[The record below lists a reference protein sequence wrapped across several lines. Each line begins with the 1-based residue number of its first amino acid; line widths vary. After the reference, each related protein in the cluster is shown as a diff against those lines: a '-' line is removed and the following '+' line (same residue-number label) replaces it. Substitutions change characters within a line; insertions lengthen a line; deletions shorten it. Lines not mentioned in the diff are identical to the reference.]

1 MSVRSCSFLVV
12 LALAVTGGTAL
23 AAPKVAPKSE
33 IPKHQP
39 MVFFVAKGGPNAC
52 GVGCSEW
59 ISAEGTF
66 DPDSHK
72 RLREFLKSS
81 PRKNLPIFF
90 NSPGGEL
97 EPALII
103 GALLR
108 EQRMTA
114 GVAQTIP
121 EGCSQSPRTDE
132 ACRKLTRSGREF
144 KAQLRHA
151 GAICASGCAY
161 ALLGAS
167 ARTIAPGARL
177 GVHANRLVLRPKDN
191 RIVVSAREFS
201 AAKSIAESRAYE
213 RLRQYT
219 VTMGVDSSLIDLA
232 KKTPHERV
240 HWLSRDEMTQ
250 FGILPGNFFE
260 TRWSSHVK
268 PDTGYVIVKS
278 VTRPSSSNPAEYLV
292 STVQFSCHPL
302 GKMAVSIR
310 RELANGEHGSKPV
323 VRISAA
329 GNVVAVFD
337 QPSRSGDALDL
348 RSKVVPIILVRHAA
362 ASDAIVF
369 REVTDAGSREIK
381 LSTQGLSEAM
391 KGIPDYCGAGRV

>member
-1 MSVRSCSFLVV
+1 MSVRSRSFVLV
-12 LALAVTGGTAL
+12 LALAVTGGSAL
-23 AAPKVAPKSE
+23 AAPKAAPKGA

-52 GVGCSEW
+52 GVGCGEW
-59 ISAEGTF
+59 IAAEGTF

-114 GVAQTIP
+114 GVGQTIP
-121 EGCSQSPRTDE
+121 EGCNFTPRADE
-132 ACRKLTRSGREF
+132 ACRKVMGSGREL

-151 GAICASGCAY
+151 GAICASGCTY

-167 ARTIAPGARL
+167 ARKISPGARL

-191 RIVVSAREFS
+191 QAIVSTREFS

-219 VTMGVDSSLIDLA
+219 VTMGVDPTLIDVA
-232 KKTPHERV
+232 RKTPHERV

-250 FGILPGNFFE
+250 FGILPGAQFE
-260 TRWSSHVK
+260 TRWLPYQRV
-268 PDTGYVIVKS
+268 DGAYFIVKS
-278 VTRPSSSNPAEYLV
+278 VTRSQPNLSEYQTTNVRINCYRGSPIYV
-292 STVQFSCHPL
+292 SV
-302 GKMAVSIR
+302 R
-310 RELANGEHGSKPV
+310 RELAASEKKVEVGREAHRRRGFAAWLQPRKP
-323 VRISAA
+323 
-329 GNVVAVFD
+329 G
-337 QPSRSGDALDL
+337 Q
-348 RSKVVPIILVRHAA
+348 
-362 ASDAIVF
+362 
-369 REVTDAGSREIK
+369 
-381 LSTQGLSEAM
+381 
-391 KGIPDYCGAGRV
+391 

>member
-23 AAPKVAPKSE
+23 AAPKVASKSE

-213 RLRQYT
+213 R
-219 VTMGVDSSLIDLA
+219 
-232 KKTPHERV
+232 V